1 MRYYGRSWR
10 EQLRKHMFDETVDK
24 FLNLLEEKNI
34 EDFELCSVALK
45 ALINLC

>member
-1 MRYYGRSWR
+1 MNEWI
-10 EQLRKHMFDETVDK
+10 RKHIFDECVDK

-34 EDFELCSVALK
+34 EDFELCGVALK